1 MCAQGNTAGGNGQPR
16 TGIHRGNVKTDAGR
30 QGKPLIRG
38 GRASN
43 GRIARYGKNLVRP
56 HAVGMIHNQRASIQF
71 HTAAKGVGI
80 FQCQRTGPHFF
91 QSSVPDEHVIRVPS
105 FDITRT
111 AQGQHVI

>member
-1 MCAQGNTAGGNGQPR
+1 
-16 TGIHRGNVKTDAGR
+16 
-30 QGKPLIRG
+30 
-38 GRASN
+38 
-43 GRIARYGKNLVRP
+43 
-56 HAVGMIHNQRASIQF
+56 MIHNQRASIQF